1 MYHIIIFLIVLFIY
15 LHVYFQVST
24 NDEIEVLEIE
34 QPTKDKFEKICNL
47 KQPFIFNYN
56 VNNKFDVKDT
66 DTFLNIRNVNYRD
79 ENESLYI
86 PLKYTE
92 ATKLFQKDEDG
103 SYYSENNNDF
113 LLETKNIKY
122 IQDNDPFLMPP
133 CSLIKHHDYLLGS
146 KNSHTPLRFEINFRN
161 FFHVISGSVEIRLI
175 PPNYINNLYPI
186 YDYENFEFYS
196 KINPWKVEP
205 QYLNDYN
212 KVKSILLTAK
222 EGQIINIPPY
232 WWYSIKFKEQNTEII
247 SFKYRTFMNYL
258 AITPYMFMHY
268 LQLQNIK
275 QKTVKSYSD
284 FVVEGVENEDNQKQD
299 NQKQDNN
306 KETCETNK
314 ETEGSTI
321 N

>member
-15 LHVYFQVST
+15 LHIYFQIST
-24 NDEIEVLEIE
+24 NDELEVLEID

-56 VNNKFDVKDT
+56 VNNKFDLKDA
-66 DTFLNIRNVNYRD
+66 DTVVNIRNVNYRND
-79 ENESLYI
+79 NESLYI
-86 PLKYTE
+86 PLKYNE
-92 ATKLFQKDEDG
+92 AKNLFNKDDKG
-103 SYYSENNNDF
+103 LYYSENNNDF
-113 LLETKNIKY
+113 LLETKYIKY
-122 IQDNDPFLMPP
+122 IQDNDPFLMPSY
-133 CSLIKHHDYLLGS
+133 SLLNNHDYLLGS
-146 KNSHTPLRFEINFRN
+146 KNSYTPLRFEVNFRN
-161 FFHVISGSVEIRLI
+161 FFHILSGAVEIRLI

-196 KINPWKVEP
+196 KINPWNVEP

-247 SFKYRTFMNYL
+247 SFKYRTFMNYF

-275 QKTVKSYSD
+275 QKTVKSYTD
-284 FVVEGVENEDNQKQD
+284 FVVEGVENKDDDSNNNQH
-299 NQKQDNN
+299 NS
-306 KETCETNK
+306 KETLDISNVIET
-314 ETEGSTI
+314 SPI